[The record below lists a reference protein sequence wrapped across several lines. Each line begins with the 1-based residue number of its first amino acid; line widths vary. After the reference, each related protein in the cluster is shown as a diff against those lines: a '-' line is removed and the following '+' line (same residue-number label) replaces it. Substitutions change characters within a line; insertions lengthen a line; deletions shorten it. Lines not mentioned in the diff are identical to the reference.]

1 MKPQKY
7 YTVGVSNKFAAF
19 GADSDASSDEGEVI
33 LAAPPTPTEQ
43 QQQQQTGS
51 VAAAKKKTL
60 QQQQQQQQTSPQRE
74 RQGRPFRGSKSFL
87 FLLFLSL
94 FTLRRYTCTYT

>member
-33 LAAPPTPTEQ
+33 LAAPPPPTEQ
-43 QQQQQTGS
+43 QQQQGT
-51 VAAAKKKTL
+51 VAAAKKKTP
-60 QQQQQQQQTSPQRE
+60 QQQQQQTSPQRE
-74 RQGRPFRGSKSFL
+74 RQGRPFRGSRSFG
-87 FLLFLSL
+87 FLLVFSL
-94 FTLRRYTCTYT
+94 